1 MSTMAPGAAAAAHW
15 NIEGPDDAPVIVF
28 VHGAMMGRSV
38 WRPQLDALSDRFR
51 CIAVDQP
58 GHGTLR
64 QQPFTLDVAVDN
76 VVAAIDAAG
85 GGPVVLVGLSLG
97 GYVSMTVA
105 GRYPERVRGLVIAGC
120 TREPVGLSRV
130 GFHVYGLSL
139 RFVPERLVG
148 TVAIRWF
155 RIRYGGEV
163 ASAITAGGHFSRG
176 GSRAVR
182 HLVGGGFRERL
193 RAYAGPI
200 LAING
205 VTDLVFAI
213 GARRFLAG
221 IPNTTYRVIARAG
234 HLSNV
239 DQPKAFTGLLEDFIG
254 TLGPR
259 TEQEPVVSSAPGS
272 SRSDRPPP

>member
-1 MSTMAPGAAAAAHW
+1 MTSQSTPRPHW
-15 NIEGPDDAPVIVF
+15 TVEGPDDAPAIVF

-38 WRPQLDALSDRFR
+38 WRPQLDALSPRFR

-64 QQPFTLDVAVDN
+64 QQQFTLDVAVEN
-76 VVAAIDAAG
+76 VVEAIDQAG
-85 GGPVVLVGLSLG
+85 GGRVVLVGLSLG

-139 RFVPERLVG
+139 RLVPERLVG
-148 TVAIRWF
+148 TVAVRWF
-155 RIRYGGEV
+155 RLRYGGEV
-163 ASAITAGGHFSRG
+163 AAAITAGGHFSRG

-193 RAYAGPI
+193 RAYGGPI

-205 VTDLVFAI
+205 VTDLVFTI

-221 IPNTTYRVIARAG
+221 LPNTTYRVIARAG

-239 DQPKAFTGLLEDFIG
+239 DQPAAFTGLVEDFIG
-254 TLGPR
+254 TLGSLG
-259 TEQEPVVSSAPGS
+259 EEGPVVSSGTVS
-272 SRSDRPPP
+272 SRSDRPPA

>member
-1 MSTMAPGAAAAAHW
+1 MTSQSTPRPHW
-15 NIEGPDDAPVIVF
+15 TVEGPDDAPAIVF

-38 WRPQLDALSDRFR
+38 WRPQLDALSPRFR

-64 QQPFTLDVAVDN
+64 QQQFTLDVAVEN
-76 VVAAIDAAG
+76 VVEAIDQAG
-85 GGPVVLVGLSLG
+85 GGRVVLVGLSLG

-139 RFVPERLVG
+139 RLVPERLVG
-148 TVAIRWF
+148 TVAVRWF
-155 RIRYGGEV
+155 RLRYGGEV
-163 ASAITAGGHFSRG
+163 AAAITAGGHFSRG

-193 RAYAGPI
+193 RAYGGPI

-205 VTDLVFAI
+205 VTDLVFTI

-221 IPNTTYRVIARAG
+221 LPSTTYRVIARAG

-239 DQPKAFTGLLEDFIG
+239 DQPAAFTGLVEDFIG
-254 TLGPR
+254 TLGSLG
-259 TEQEPVVSSAPGS
+259 EEGPVVSSGTVS
-272 SRSDRPPP
+272 SRSDRPPA